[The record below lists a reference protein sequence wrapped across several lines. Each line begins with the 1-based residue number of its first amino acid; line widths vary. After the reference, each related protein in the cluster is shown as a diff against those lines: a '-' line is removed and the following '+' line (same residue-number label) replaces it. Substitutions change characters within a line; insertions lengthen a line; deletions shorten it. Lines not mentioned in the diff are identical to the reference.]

1 MASPTFTRVDS
12 VLDTSSTQTKKLT
25 LPDLCDDVL
34 LLICDHLDH
43 RHSPCGCPWKSLSL
57 TNRRLH
63 ALLAPELFK
72 TLHLNAPIKSKQQD
86 TLTRH
91 HAHTLKV
98 NMFGSL
104 WWWCSGVYVND
115 TDALDLFRFI
125 HRLEELKTLEVS
137 MMGRSLDIF
146 ETAFKREEGE
156 NDGVFFL
163 PGLEKLVVSSSA
175 SFLAR
180 HCANLK
186 SLVVRDER
194 DCMVEPYTH
203 LANRFSPPQLQYN
216 ETPFQNKSLT
226 RFDATAMW
234 SAEEVKFVTTSFPRL
249 THLIMRSE
257 TYCYRASIP
266 TILSLLSSN
275 LTHLKTLELSKISN
289 LDMGYRSVWKRAITE
304 CKTAEKRKDLWKENE
319 RCRVASE
326 NVVARLAFGGM
337 GGLREVRVGE
347 KRVARRLPLVQ
358 RYGEE
363 RARWMW
369 EREREDVD
377 CEMAWA
383 SLREEKE
390 NVVLRSEVGT

>member
-1 MASPTFTRVDS
+1 MRVDS
-12 VLDTSSTQTKKLT
+12 VLDTSSTQELPPTKKLT

-34 LLICDHLDH
+34 LLICSHLDH
-43 RHSPCGCPWKSLSL
+43 RTSPCGCPWKSLSL

-72 TLHLNAPIKSKQQD
+72 TLHINAPIKSKQQD

-115 TDALDLFRFI
+115 TDALDLFHFI
-125 HRLEELKTLEVS
+125 HRLGNLKTLEVS
-137 MMGRSLDIF
+137 MMGRSMDIF
-146 ETAFKREEGE
+146 ETAFKKEDEE
-156 NDGVFFL
+156 NTWVFML

-180 HCANLK
+180 QCVNLK
-186 SLVVRDER
+186 SLVVRDES
-194 DCMVEPYTH
+194 DCMVEPYTDLEH
-203 LANRFSPPQLQYN
+203 RFSPPRLEYGGSSFRN
-216 ETPFQNKSLT
+216 DTLT

-234 SAEEVKFVTTSFPRL
+234 SAEEVKFVTITFPRL
-249 THLIMRSE
+249 THLVMRSE

-266 TILSLLSSN
+266 TIMTLLSSR
-275 LTHLKTLELSKISN
+275 LTHLKTLELGKISN

-304 CKTAEKRKDLWKENE
+304 CKTSKKRRDLWRENE

-326 NVVARLAFGGM
+326 NLVARLAFEGM
-337 GGLREVRVGE
+337 AGLREISVGE

-363 RARWMW
+363 NARWMW

-390 NVVLRSEVGT
+390 GVVVRSEVGS